1 MFMNNNMNNNS
12 ISNNDLEHFKTNVK
26 EWLSI
31 DLEIIELQKKMKEL
45 RAKKNKELEPKITL
59 FMVHNNIKDLNTEN
73 GKLKC
78 SEKLTKS
85 GLNTKYIRDNLTRVL
100 VDENIIDKAMDEILN
115 NRTIK
120 KSYQIKKV
128 K

>member
-1 MFMNNNMNNNS
+1 MNGN
-12 ISNNDLEHFKTNVK
+12 ISQQDILQFKSHVK
-26 EWLSI
+26 DWLSI
-31 DLEIIELQKKMKEL
+31 DVEIAQLQKQLKEL
-45 RAKKNKELEPKITL
+45 KLKKTKELEPKITL

-85 GLNTKYIRDNLTRVL
+85 GLSSKHIRDNLSKVL
-100 VDENIIDKAMDEILN
+100 NDEFIIDKAMDEILN

-120 KSYQIKKV
+120 KTYQIKKV
-128 K
+128 KK